1 MAGGWLSGAPHMVV
15 AGEDHGIGSA
25 ASDLRE
31 SDREV
36 LEILRQE
43 PSSAVGFQGLRRR
56 LRIHPE
62 RLSRALHRLT
72 RDDLVEKTDLGYR
85 VTSRAVSILSPT
97 AILPAEAAVPIL
109 QTFVP
114 PEVDLHRLAETL
126 RGSWTGSLR
135 WYGLTETSDELTL
148 SWVTEDD
155 AIQVDARLRIGA
167 LSIEAHVAEPSTF
180 HKAIFAAHE
189 LFQHIARGYGRVRMN
204 G

>member
-1 MAGGWLSGAPHMVV
+1 MVV
-15 AGEDHGIGSA
+15 AGENHGIGSA
-25 ASDLRE
+25 ASDLRK

-36 LEILRQE
+36 LELLRQE
-43 PSSAVGFQGLRRR
+43 PSLAVGFQGLRRR
-56 LRIHPE
+56 LGIHPE
-62 RLSRALHRLT
+62 RLSRALQRLK
-72 RDDLVEKTDLGYR
+72 RDDLVAKTDLGYR
-85 VTSRAVSILSPT
+85 ATPRALSVLSPT
-97 AILPAEAAVPIL
+97 AIRPASASVPIL
-109 QTFVP
+109 QTFLP
-114 PEVDLHRLAETL
+114 PEVDLHRLASAL
-126 RGSWTGSLR
+126 RGSWTESLR

-167 LSIEAHVAEPSTF
+167 LSIEAHVGEPSTF

>member
-1 MAGGWLSGAPHMVV
+1 MVV
-15 AGEDHGIGSA
+15 AGEPHGVEPVSA
-25 ASDLRE
+25 DLRE

-43 PSSAVGFQGLRRR
+43 PSSAVAFQGLRRR

-62 RLSRALHRLT
+62 RLSRALHRLAQ
-72 RDDLVEKTDLGYR
+72 DDLIEKTALGYR
-85 VTSRAVSILSPT
+85 VTPRALSVLSPT
-97 AILPAEAAVPIL
+97 AIRPAGAVVPIL
-109 QTFVP
+109 QTFIP
-114 PEVDLHRLAETL
+114 PEVDLHGLSETL

-155 AIQVDARLRIGA
+155 ATQIDARLRTGA
-167 LSIEAHVAEPSTF
+167 LSIEAHIAEPSTF
-180 HKAIFAAHE
+180 QMAIVAAHE